1 MLRVPRPSLR
11 IAVVQFAPKIGH
23 VQQNIEK
30 ARKFCESLVPG
41 SIDLLCLPEMIFTG
55 YVFENASAILP
66 FLEHPQTGVTS
77 LFCASIAQRLRCHVT
92 AGYPE
97 RLESHEVGTRTL
109 EDGNVV
115 DVVGANSAVVYGPDG
130 TRVGHHRKSHLF
142 RMDEPW
148 AKPGPGFATFHL
160 PSPLNT
166 ITLGICMDL
175 NPQSLSW
182 TIHGGPYEIADH
194 CMKTRS
200 GLLILLNAWLDSEEE
215 KDMEEDIS
223 TMNYWATLLR
233 PLWFR
238 MGNNRE
244 DGEDHAELQNIS
256 EDSETIVVIC
266 NRNGTENGVTF
277 AGSSSLFR
285 LGQNVGHPLLLENM
299 SRRQEGVCVWTT

>member
-1 MLRVPRPSLR
+1 
-11 IAVVQFAPKIGH
+11 
-23 VQQNIEK
+23 
-30 ARKFCESLVPG
+30 
-41 SIDLLCLPEMIFTG
+41 MIFTG

-97 RLESHEVGTRTL
+97 RLEPHEVGTRTL
-109 EDGNVV
+109 EDGTVV

-160 PSPLNT
+160 PPPLNT

-285 LGQNVGHPLLLENM
+285 LRQNVGHPLLLENM